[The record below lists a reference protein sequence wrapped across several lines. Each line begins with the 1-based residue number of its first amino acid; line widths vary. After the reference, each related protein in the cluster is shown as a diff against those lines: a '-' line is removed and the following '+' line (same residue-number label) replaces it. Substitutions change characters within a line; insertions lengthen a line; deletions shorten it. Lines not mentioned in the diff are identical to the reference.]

1 MTEYGE
7 DGTIREAKLVKVDG
21 VTVREDTWYKLVNGE
36 IMEA

>member
-21 VTVREDTWYKLVNGE
+21 VTVREDTWYTLKNGE
-36 IMEA
+36 MVEA